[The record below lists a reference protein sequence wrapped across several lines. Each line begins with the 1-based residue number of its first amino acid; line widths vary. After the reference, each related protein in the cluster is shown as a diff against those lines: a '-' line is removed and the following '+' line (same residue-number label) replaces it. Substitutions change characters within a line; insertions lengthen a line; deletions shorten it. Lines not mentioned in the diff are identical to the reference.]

1 MKNNKEKQLN
11 DDKLEDVNGGEDV
24 DIVFGTKDLSSGSTQ
39 TIQPYNE
46 TNTEMKIV
54 PFVENTNQTI
64 QKYQE
69 PSGNNF
75 YREGGGICAD
85 DIPVVPYRYEKPGN

>member
-1 MKNNKEKQLN
+1 MFIHYAKFNDEQLSH
-11 DDKLEDVNGGEDV
+11 VNGGEDV
-24 DIVFGTKDLSSGSTQ
+24 EIVFGSKDLSSNSSE
-39 TIQPYNE
+39 TIQSY
-46 TNTEMKIV
+46 TEPDSQMTIV

-75 YREGGGICAD
+75 YREGGMCEN
-85 DIPVVPYRYEKPGN
+85 DIPVVPYLYRNPSN

>member
-1 MKNNKEKQLN
+1 
-11 DDKLEDVNGGEDV
+11 
-24 DIVFGTKDLSSGSTQ
+24 
-39 TIQPYNE
+39 
-46 TNTEMKIV
+46 MKIV

-75 YREGGGICAD
+75 YRESSGICVD
-85 DIPVVPYRYEKPGN
+85 DIPVVPYLYKTQGN

>member
-1 MKNNKEKQLN
+1 M
-11 DDKLEDVNGGEDV
+11 
-24 DIVFGTKDLSSGSTQ
+24 T
-39 TIQPYNE
+39 
-46 TNTEMKIV
+46 IV

-75 YREGGGICAD
+75 YREGGMCEN
-85 DIPVVPYRYEKPGN
+85 DIPVVPYLYRNPSN

>member
-1 MKNNKEKQLN
+1 
-11 DDKLEDVNGGEDV
+11 
-24 DIVFGTKDLSSGSTQ
+24 
-39 TIQPYNE
+39 
-46 TNTEMKIV
+46 MKIV

-75 YREGGGICAD
+75 YRESSGICAD
-85 DIPVVPYRYEKPGN
+85 DIPVVPYLYKTPGN